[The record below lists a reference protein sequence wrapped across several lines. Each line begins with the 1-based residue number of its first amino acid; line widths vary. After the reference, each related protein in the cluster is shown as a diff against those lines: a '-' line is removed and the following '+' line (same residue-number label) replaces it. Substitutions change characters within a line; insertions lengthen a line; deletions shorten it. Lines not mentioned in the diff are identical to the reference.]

1 MIISVKQE
9 LFIYREL
16 QMAIK
21 QTLKSKLQKE
31 LTQLKEL
38 ADKQSHL
45 YVSSRTLL
53 YEGLAKVYLWWQD
66 ANKEKGLLDKLYAD
80 NGIQYKKEIKA
91 DENYSPLLRYL
102 WGMDGTVNSNT
113 IDLWNRALNKVNA
126 AINADK
132 VFYKQNTIQK
142 IITFIDT
149 KGGIR
154 GLAAYDSTQVD
165 VAKEPK
171 LKKTKIDVNVE
182 KKRHEEHLA
191 KGNVYYATNAT
202 PIAKFATKHSLPT
215 ADSSIGLGLFRK
227 TKSGYELLKA
237 IDDKALI
244 EQALIG
250 SYARST
256 DSVPYTVR
264 LIAEIIATQTVPKPL
279 QSLSRSLADKSKFK
293 TEDGTAMMML
303 KRLLYMAEKRVFV
316 LSASRSACSPV
327 TIAIPNKQII
337 DGNKD
342 AFLAI
347 NDRTY
352 VEDNLI
358 HSGDVNFYTTDTPT
372 KVPAVRDKTEAS
384 TYKLYLENTLT
395 KKYRFLHFYPLTV
408 PKSEAS
414 RQQAILKRGMK
425 FKAVHTAKLDAN
437 WLAELNGEFLS
448 RWVNGLGKSIKRK
461 EYAVIALAFGKSG
474 ITFKFCQRANTY
486 VEEELIKY
494 THPSNAKAMTVEV
507 LAKDIIPILNSLVY
521 SDLVGGVTVEVDSK
535 AIFFKYKTKS
545 AEYIVAV
552 PTTNS
557 KGIRNEDYF
566 QAYGA

>member
-1 MIISVKQE
+1 
-9 LFIYREL
+9 
-16 QMAIK
+16 MALK
-21 QTLKSKLQKE
+21 QTLKSKLQKD
-31 LTQLKEL
+31 LVQLKEL

-45 YVSSRTLL
+45 YVSSRNML
-53 YEGLAKVYLWWQD
+53 YEGLAKVYVWWQS
-66 ANKEKGLLDKLYAD
+66 ANNEKGLLEKLYAD

-132 VFYKQNTIQK
+132 VFYKQNTVQK

-202 PIAKFATKHSLPT
+202 PIAKFTTKHSLPT

-264 LIAEIIATQTVPKPL
+264 LITEIIATQTVPKPL

-293 TEDGTAMMML
+293 AADGTAMAML

-316 LSASRSACSPV
+316 LSANRSACSPV
-327 TIAIPNKQII
+327 TIVMPNKQII
-337 DGNKD
+337 DSKKSVALG
-342 AFLAI
+342 I

-352 VEDNLI
+352 IENSLI
-358 HSGDVNFYTTDTPT
+358 HSGDLNFYTTDSPT
-372 KVPAVRDKTEAS
+372 KVLAIKGEAATHKLELENTITKKYRYVRFYPLTIHKTEAS
-384 TYKLYLENTLT
+384 K
-395 KKYRFLHFYPLTV
+395 
-408 PKSEAS
+408 
-414 RQQAILKRGMK
+414 QQAILKRGMK

-461 EYAVIALAFGKSG
+461 EYAVIALAFGKAG
-474 ITFKFCQRANTY
+474 VTFKFCQRANAY
-486 VEEELIKY
+486 VEEQVIRY
-494 THPSNAKAMTVEV
+494 THASNAKAITVEV
-507 LAKDIIPILNSLVY
+507 LAKDIIPVLNSLVY

-566 QAYGA
+566 EAYGA

>member
-1 MIISVKQE
+1 
-9 LFIYREL
+9 
-16 QMAIK
+16 MATK

-31 LTQLKEL
+31 LVQLKEL

-45 YVSSRTLL
+45 YVSSRTML

-113 IDLWNRALNKVNA
+113 IDLWNRALNKVNT
-126 AINADK
+126 AIKADK
-132 VFYKQNTIQK
+132 VFYKQNTVQK

-202 PIAKFATKHSLPT
+202 PIAKFTTKHSLPT

-264 LIAEIIATQTVPKPL
+264 LITEIIATQTVPKPL

-293 TEDGTAMMML
+293 SADGTAMMML

-316 LSASRSACSPV
+316 LSANRSACSPV
-327 TIAIPNKQII
+327 TIAMPNKQII
-337 DGNKD
+337 DSKQSVALN
-342 AFLAI
+342 I

-352 VEDNLI
+352 IENSLI
-358 HSGDVNFYTTDTPT
+358 QSGDLNFYTTDTPT
-372 KVPAVRDKTEAS
+372 KVLAIKGEAA
-384 TYKLYLENTLT
+384 THKLELENTIT
-395 KKYRFLHFYPLTV
+395 KKYRYVRFYPLTIH
-408 PKSEAS
+408 KSEAS
-414 RQQAILKRGMK
+414 KQQAILKRGMK
-425 FKAVHTAKLDAN
+425 FKAVHTAKLDTN

-494 THPSNAKAMTVEV
+494 THASNAKAITVEV

-521 SDLVGGVTVEVDSK
+521 SDLVGGVTLEVDSK

-566 QAYGA
+566 EAYGA

>member
-1 MIISVKQE
+1 
-9 LFIYREL
+9 
-16 QMAIK
+16 MATK

-31 LTQLKEL
+31 LVQLKEL

-45 YVSSRTLL
+45 YVSSRTML
-53 YEGLAKVYLWWQD
+53 YEGLAKVYLWWQN
-66 ANKEKGLLDKLYAD
+66 ANKEKGLLDKLYSD

-191 KGNVYYATNAT
+191 NGNVYYATNAT
-202 PIAKFATKHSLPT
+202 PIAKFTTKHSLPT

-264 LIAEIIATQTVPKPL
+264 LITEIIATQTVPKPL

-293 TEDGTAMMML
+293 SDDGTAMMML

-316 LSASRSACSPV
+316 LSANRSACSPV
-327 TIAIPNKQII
+327 TIAMPNKQII
-337 DGNKD
+337 DSKQSVALN
-342 AFLAI
+342 I

-352 VEDNLI
+352 IENSLI
-358 HSGDVNFYTTDTPT
+358 HSGDLNFYTTDTPT
-372 KVPAVRDKTEAS
+372 KVLAIKGEAA
-384 TYKLYLENTLT
+384 THKLELENTIT
-395 KKYRFLHFYPLTV
+395 KKYRYVRFYPLTIH
-408 PKSEAS
+408 KSEAS
-414 RQQAILKRGMK
+414 KQQAILKRGMK
-425 FKAVHTAKLDAN
+425 FKAVHTAKLDTN

-494 THPSNAKAMTVEV
+494 THASNAKAMTVEV

-521 SDLVGGVTVEVDSK
+521 SDLVGGVTLEVDSK

-566 QAYGA
+566 EAYGA

>member
-1 MIISVKQE
+1 
-9 LFIYREL
+9 
-16 QMAIK
+16 MAIK

-31 LTQLKEL
+31 LAQLKQL
-38 ADKQSHL
+38 ADKQSHM
-45 YVSSRTLL
+45 YVSSRNML
-53 YEGLAKVYLWWQD
+53 YEGLAKVYLWWQE
-66 ANKEKGLLDKLYAD
+66 ANKEKGLLEKLYKE

-202 PIAKFATKHSLPT
+202 PIAKFTTKHSLPT

-264 LIAEIIATQTVPKPL
+264 LITEIIATQTVPKPL

-293 TEDGTAMMML
+293 SADGTAMMML

-316 LSASRSACSPV
+316 LSANRSACSPV
-327 TIAIPNKQII
+327 TIAMPNKQII
-337 DGNKD
+337 DSKQSVALN
-342 AFLAI
+342 I

-352 VEDNLI
+352 IENSLI
-358 HSGDVNFYTTDTPT
+358 HSGDLNFYTTDTPT
-372 KVPAVRDKTEAS
+372 KVLAIKGEAA
-384 TYKLYLENTLT
+384 THKLELENTIT
-395 KKYRFLHFYPLTV
+395 KKYRYVRFYPLTIH
-408 PKSEAS
+408 KSEAS
-414 RQQAILKRGMK
+414 KQQAILKRGMK
-425 FKAVHTAKLDAN
+425 FKAVHTAKLDTN

-494 THPSNAKAMTVEV
+494 THASNAKAITVEA

-535 AIFFKYKTKS
+535 GIFFKYKTKS

>member
-1 MIISVKQE
+1 MSTKQ
-9 LFIYREL
+9 
-16 QMAIK
+16 A
-21 QTLKSKLQKE
+21 LKSKLQKE
-31 LTQLKEL
+31 LILLKQL

-45 YVSSRTLL
+45 YVSSRTML
-53 YEGLAKVYLWWQD
+53 YEGLAKAYIWWQT
-66 ANKEKGLLDKLYAD
+66 ANKEKGLLDRLYTD
-80 NGIQYKKEIKA
+80 NGIQYKKQIKA

-142 IITFIDT
+142 IITFIVT
-149 KGGIR
+149 KGGIS
-154 GLAAYDSTQVD
+154 GLAAYDSRQLD

-202 PIAKFATKHSLPT
+202 PIAKFTTKHSLPT

-264 LIAEIIATQTVPKPL
+264 LITEIIATQTVPKPL

-293 TEDGTAMMML
+293 SADGTAMMML

-316 LSASRSACSPV
+316 LSANRSVCSPV
-327 TIAIPNKQII
+327 TIAMPNKQII
-337 DGNKD
+337 DSKQSVALN
-342 AFLAI
+342 I

-352 VEDNLI
+352 IENSLI
-358 HSGDVNFYTTDTPT
+358 QSGDLNFYTTDTPT
-372 KVPAVRDKTEAS
+372 KVLAIKGEAA
-384 TYKLYLENTLT
+384 THKLELENTIT
-395 KKYRFLHFYPLTV
+395 KKYRYVRFYPLTIH
-408 PKSEAS
+408 KSEAS
-414 RQQAILKRGMK
+414 KQQAILKRGMK
-425 FKAVHTAKLDAN
+425 FKAVHTAKLDTN

-494 THPSNAKAMTVEV
+494 THASNAKAMTVEV

>member
-1 MIISVKQE
+1 
-9 LFIYREL
+9 
-16 QMAIK
+16 MALK

-31 LTQLKEL
+31 LVQLKEL

-45 YVSSRTLL
+45 YVSSRTML

-202 PIAKFATKHSLPT
+202 PIAKFTTKHSLPT

-264 LIAEIIATQTVPKPL
+264 LITEIIATQTVPKPL

-293 TEDGTAMMML
+293 SADGTAMMML

-316 LSASRSACSPV
+316 LSANRSACSPV
-327 TIAIPNKQII
+327 TIAMPNKQII
-337 DGNKD
+337 DSKQSVALN
-342 AFLAI
+342 I

-352 VEDNLI
+352 IENSLI
-358 HSGDVNFYTTDTPT
+358 QSGDLNFYTTDTPT
-372 KVPAVRDKTEAS
+372 KVLAIKGEAA
-384 TYKLYLENTLT
+384 THKLELENTIT
-395 KKYRFLHFYPLTV
+395 KKYRYVRFYPLTIH
-408 PKSEAS
+408 KSEAS
-414 RQQAILKRGMK
+414 KQQAILKRGMK
-425 FKAVHTAKLDAN
+425 FKAVHTAKLDTN

-494 THPSNAKAMTVEV
+494 THASNAKAITVEV

-521 SDLVGGVTVEVDSK
+521 SDLVGGVTLEVDSK

-566 QAYGA
+566 EAYGA

>member
-1 MIISVKQE
+1 
-9 LFIYREL
+9 
-16 QMAIK
+16 MALK

-31 LTQLKEL
+31 LVQLKEL

-45 YVSSRTLL
+45 YVSSRTML

-66 ANKEKGLLDKLYAD
+66 ANKEKGLLEKLYKD

-202 PIAKFATKHSLPT
+202 PIAKFTTKHSLPT

-264 LIAEIIATQTVPKPL
+264 LITEIIATQTVPKPL

-293 TEDGTAMMML
+293 SADGTAMMML

-316 LSASRSACSPV
+316 LSANRSACSPV
-327 TIAIPNKQII
+327 TIAMPNKQII
-337 DGNKD
+337 DSKQSVALN
-342 AFLAI
+342 I

-352 VEDNLI
+352 IENSLI
-358 HSGDVNFYTTDTPT
+358 QSGDLNFYTTDTPT
-372 KVPAVRDKTEAS
+372 KVLAIKGEAA
-384 TYKLYLENTLT
+384 THKLELENTIT
-395 KKYRFLHFYPLTV
+395 KKYRYVRFYPLTIH
-408 PKSEAS
+408 KSEAS
-414 RQQAILKRGMK
+414 KQQAILKRGMK
-425 FKAVHTAKLDAN
+425 FKAVHTAKLDTN

-494 THPSNAKAMTVEV
+494 THASNAKAITVEV

-521 SDLVGGVTVEVDSK
+521 SDLVGGVTLEVDSK

-566 QAYGA
+566 EAYGA

>member
-1 MIISVKQE
+1 
-9 LFIYREL
+9 
-16 QMAIK
+16 MATK

-45 YVSSRTLL
+45 YVSSRTML
-53 YEGLAKVYLWWQD
+53 YEGLAKVYLWWQT

-113 IDLWNRALNKVNA
+113 IDLWNRALNKVNT

-182 KKRHEEHLA
+182 KKRYEEHLA

-202 PIAKFATKHSLPT
+202 PIAKFTTKHSLPT

-264 LIAEIIATQTVPKPL
+264 LITEIIATQTVPKPL

-293 TEDGTAMMML
+293 SADGTAMMML

-316 LSASRSACSPV
+316 LSANRSACSPV
-327 TIAIPNKQII
+327 TIAMPNKQII
-337 DGNKD
+337 DSKQSVALN
-342 AFLAI
+342 I

-352 VEDNLI
+352 IENSLI
-358 HSGDVNFYTTDTPT
+358 HSGDLNFYTTDTPT
-372 KVPAVRDKTEAS
+372 KVLAIKGEAA
-384 TYKLYLENTLT
+384 THKLEIENTIT
-395 KKYRFLHFYPLTV
+395 KKYRYVRFYPLTIH
-408 PKSEAS
+408 KSEAS
-414 RQQAILKRGMK
+414 KQQAILKRGMK
-425 FKAVHTAKLDAN
+425 FKAVHTAKLDTN

-494 THPSNAKAMTVEV
+494 THASNAKAMTVEV

-557 KGIRNEDYF
+557 KGVRNEDYF
-566 QAYGA
+566 EAYGA

>member
-1 MIISVKQE
+1 MATKQ
-9 LFIYREL
+9 
-16 QMAIK
+16 A
-21 QTLKSKLQKE
+21 LKSKLQKE
-31 LTQLKEL
+31 LVQLKEL

-45 YVSSRTLL
+45 YVSSRAML

-66 ANKEKGLLDKLYAD
+66 ANKEKGLLEKLYKD

-202 PIAKFATKHSLPT
+202 PIAKFTTKHSLPT

-264 LIAEIIATQTVPKPL
+264 LITEIIATQTVPKPL

-293 TEDGTAMMML
+293 SADGTAMMML

-316 LSASRSACSPV
+316 LSANRSACSPV
-327 TIAIPNKQII
+327 TIAMPNKQII
-337 DGNKD
+337 DSKQSVALN
-342 AFLAI
+342 I

-352 VEDNLI
+352 IENSLI
-358 HSGDVNFYTTDTPT
+358 QSGDLNFYTTDTPT
-372 KVPAVRDKTEAS
+372 KVLAIKGEAA
-384 TYKLYLENTLT
+384 THKLELENTIT
-395 KKYRFLHFYPLTV
+395 KKYRYVRFYPLTIH
-408 PKSEAS
+408 KSEAS
-414 RQQAILKRGMK
+414 KQQAILKRGMK
-425 FKAVHTAKLDAN
+425 FKAIHTAKLDTN

-461 EYAVIALAFGKSG
+461 EYSVIALAFGKSG

-494 THPSNAKAMTVEV
+494 THASNAKAITVEV

-566 QAYGA
+566 EAYGA

>member
-1 MIISVKQE
+1 MATKQ
-9 LFIYREL
+9 
-16 QMAIK
+16 A
-21 QTLKSKLQKE
+21 LKSKLQKE
-31 LTQLKEL
+31 LVQLKEL

-45 YVSSRTLL
+45 YVSSRAML

-165 VAKEPK
+165 VAKELKP
-171 LKKTKIDVNVE
+171 KKTKIDVNVE

-202 PIAKFATKHSLPT
+202 PIAKFTTKHSLPT

-293 TEDGTAMMML
+293 SADGTAMMML

-316 LSASRSACSPV
+316 LSANRSTCSPV
-327 TIAIPNKQII
+327 TIAMPNKQII
-337 DGNKD
+337 DSKQSVALN
-342 AFLAI
+342 I

-352 VEDNLI
+352 IENSLI
-358 HSGDVNFYTTDTPT
+358 HSGDLNFYTTDTPT
-372 KVPAVRDKTEAS
+372 KVLAIKGEAA
-384 TYKLYLENTLT
+384 THKLELENTIT
-395 KKYRFLHFYPLTV
+395 KKYRYVRFYPLTIH
-408 PKSEAS
+408 KSEAS
-414 RQQAILKRGMK
+414 KQQAILKRGMK
-425 FKAVHTAKLDAN
+425 FKAVHTAKLDTN

-448 RWVNGLGKSIKRK
+448 RWVNGLGKSIRRK
-461 EYAVIALAFGKSG
+461 EYAVIALAFGKAG

-486 VEEELIKY
+486 VEENLIKY
-494 THPSNAKAMTVEV
+494 THASNAKAMTVEV

-521 SDLVGGVTVEVDSK
+521 SDLVGGVTVKVDSK

-566 QAYGA
+566 EAYGA

>member
-1 MIISVKQE
+1 MVT
-9 LFIYREL
+9 
-16 QMAIK
+16 K

-31 LTQLKEL
+31 LVHLKEL

-45 YVSSRTLL
+45 YVSSRTML
-53 YEGLAKVYLWWQD
+53 YEGLAKVYLWWQT
-66 ANKEKGLLDKLYAD
+66 ASKEKGLLDKLYAD
-80 NGIQYKKEIKA
+80 NGVQYKKEIKA

-113 IDLWNRALNKVNA
+113 IDLWNRALNKVNT

-191 KGNVYYATNAT
+191 KGNTYYATNAT
-202 PIAKFATKHSLPT
+202 PIAKFTTKHSLPT

-264 LIAEIIATQTVPKPL
+264 LITEIIATQTVPKPL

-293 TEDGTAMMML
+293 SDDGTAMMML

-316 LSASRSACSPV
+316 LSANRSACSPV
-327 TIAIPNKQII
+327 TIAMPNKQII
-337 DGNKD
+337 DSKQSVALN
-342 AFLAI
+342 I

-352 VEDNLI
+352 IENSLI
-358 HSGDVNFYTTDTPT
+358 HSGDLNFYTTDNPT
-372 KVPAVRDKTEAS
+372 KVLAIKGEAA
-384 TYKLYLENTLT
+384 THKLELENTIT
-395 KKYRFLHFYPLTV
+395 KKYRYVRFYPLTIH
-408 PKSEAS
+408 KSEAS
-414 RQQAILKRGMK
+414 KQQAILKRGMK
-425 FKAVHTAKLDAN
+425 FKAIHTAKLDTN

-461 EYAVIALAFGKSG
+461 EYAVIALAFGRSG

-494 THPSNAKAMTVEV
+494 THASNAKAITVEV

-521 SDLVGGVTVEVDSK
+521 SDLVGGVTV
-535 AIFFKYKTKS
+535 
-545 AEYIVAV
+545 
-552 PTTNS
+552 
-557 KGIRNEDYF
+557 
-566 QAYGA
+566 

>member
-1 MIISVKQE
+1 
-9 LFIYREL
+9 
-16 QMAIK
+16 MATK

-31 LTQLKEL
+31 LAQLKEL
-38 ADKQSHL
+38 ADKQSHM
-45 YVSSRTLL
+45 YVSSRNML
-53 YEGLAKVYLWWQD
+53 YEGLAKVYLWWQE
-66 ANKEKGLLDKLYAD
+66 ANKEKGLLEKLYKD

-113 IDLWNRALNKVNA
+113 IDLWNRALNKVNGA
-126 AINADK
+126 VNADK
-132 VFYKQNTIQK
+132 AFYKQNTVQK
-142 IITFIDT
+142 IITYIDT

-171 LKKTKIDVNVE
+171 QKKAKVDLNVE

-191 KGNVYYATNAT
+191 KGFAYYAKSAT
-202 PIAKFATKHSLPT
+202 PISKFQSTHSLPT

-227 TKSGYELLKA
+227 TKNGYELLKA
-237 IDDKALI
+237 IDDKELI
-244 EQALIG
+244 EQALIS

-264 LIAEIIATQTVPKPL
+264 LITEIISTQTVPKPL
-279 QSLSRSLADKSKFK
+279 ESLSRSLADKSKFK
-293 TEDGTAMMML
+293 ADDGTAMMML

-316 LSASRSACSPV
+316 LSASRSTCSPV
-327 TIAIPNKQII
+327 TIAIPKKQII

-342 AFLAI
+342 VFLAI

-352 VEDNLI
+352 IEDNLI
-358 HSGDVNFYTTDTPT
+358 HSGDVNFYTTDAPT
-372 KVPAVRDKTEAS
+372 KVKAIKGEIA
-384 TYKLYLENTLT
+384 TYKLELENTLT
-395 KKYRFLHFYPLTV
+395 KKYRYIRFYPLTV
-408 PKSEAS
+408 PKTEAS

-425 FKAVHTAKLDAN
+425 FKAVHTAKLDAK

-448 RWVNGLGKSIKRK
+448 RWVNGLGKNIKRK
-461 EYAVIALAFGKSG
+461 EYAVIALAFGKTG
-474 ITFKFCQRANTY
+474 ITFKFCQRANRYTR
-486 VEEELIKY
+486 EEFIRY
-494 THPSNAKAMTVEV
+494 THASNTKAITVEV
-507 LAKDIIPILNSLVY
+507 LAKDVIPVLNSFVN
-521 SDLVGGVTVEVDSK
+521 SDLVGGVTVETDDNAV
-535 AIFFKYKTKS
+535 IFKYKTKS
-545 AEYIVAV
+545 ADYIVAV

-557 KGIRNEDYF
+557 KGIRNEEHF

>member
-1 MIISVKQE
+1 MPHK
-9 LFIYREL
+9 L
-16 QMAIK
+16 
-21 QTLKSKLQKE
+21 TLKNKLQKD
-31 LTQLKEL
+31 LAQLKEL

-45 YVSSRTLL
+45 YVSSRNML
-53 YEGLAKVYLWWQD
+53 YEGLAKVYIWWQE
-66 ANKEKGLLDKLYAD
+66 ANREKGLLEKLYKD

-126 AINADK
+126 AVNADK
-132 VFYKQNTIQK
+132 QFYKQNPIQK

-165 VAKEPK
+165 VSKEAKQ
-171 LKKTKIDVNVE
+171 KKVKIDVNLE
-182 KKRHEEHLA
+182 KKRYDEHLA
-191 KGNVYYATNAT
+191 KGNAYYASNAT
-202 PIAKFATKHSLPT
+202 PIAKFQSRHSLPT

-244 EQALIG
+244 EEALIR

-264 LIAEIIATQTVPKPL
+264 LITEIIATQTVPKPL

-293 TEDGTAMMML
+293 AADGSTMMML
-303 KRLLYMAEKRVFV
+303 KRLLYKADERLFM
-316 LSASRSACSPV
+316 LSANRSVCSPI
-327 TIAIPNKQII
+327 TFAFPNNHILDSK
-337 DGNKD
+337 KD
-342 AFLAI
+342 VALGI

-352 VEDNLI
+352 IENNLI
-358 HSGDVNFYTTDTPT
+358 HSGDVNFYTTNNPT
-372 KVPAVRDKTEAS
+372 KIQAIKGEAAS
-384 TYKLYLENTLT
+384 HKLELENTIT
-395 KKYRFLHFYPLTV
+395 KKFRFIRFYPLAIHKTESS
-408 PKSEAS
+408 K
-414 RQQAILKRGMK
+414 QQAILKSEIK
-425 FKAVHTAKLDAN
+425 FKAIHKAKLDIN

-461 EYAVIALAFGKSG
+461 EYAVIALAFGKAG
-474 ITFKFCQRANTY
+474 VTFKFCQRANTY
-486 VEEELIKY
+486 VEAEVIRY
-494 THPSNAKAMTVEV
+494 TQSNSTKAITVEV
-507 LAKDIIPILNSLVY
+507 LAKDIIPVLNSLVY
-521 SDLVGGVTVEVDSK
+521 SDLIGGVTLEVDSK
-535 AIFFKYKTKS
+535 IIFFKYKTKS

-566 QAYGA
+566 EAYGA

>member
-1 MIISVKQE
+1 
-9 LFIYREL
+9 
-16 QMAIK
+16 MATK

-31 LTQLKEL
+31 LVQLKEL

-45 YVSSRTLL
+45 YVSSRTML

-202 PIAKFATKHSLPT
+202 PIAKFTTKHSLPT

-264 LIAEIIATQTVPKPL
+264 LITEIIATQTVPKPL

-293 TEDGTAMMML
+293 SDDGTAMMML

-316 LSASRSACSPV
+316 LSANRSTCSPV
-327 TIAIPNKQII
+327 TIAMPNKQII
-337 DGNKD
+337 ESKQSVALN
-342 AFLAI
+342 I

-352 VEDNLI
+352 IENSLI
-358 HSGDVNFYTTDTPT
+358 HSGDLNFYTTDTPT
-372 KVPAVRDKTEAS
+372 KVLAIKGEAA
-384 TYKLYLENTLT
+384 THKLELENTIT
-395 KKYRFLHFYPLTV
+395 KKYRFIRFYPLTIH
-408 PKSEAS
+408 KSEAS
-414 RQQAILKRGMK
+414 KQQAILKRGIK
-425 FKAVHTAKLDAN
+425 FKAIHTAKLDTN

-494 THPSNAKAMTVEV
+494 THASNAKAITVEV

>member
-1 MIISVKQE
+1 
-9 LFIYREL
+9 
-16 QMAIK
+16 MATK

-31 LTQLKEL
+31 LVQLKEL

-45 YVSSRTLL
+45 YVSSRTML

-113 IDLWNRALNKVNA
+113 IDLWNRALNKVNT

-132 VFYKQNTIQK
+132 VFYKQNTVQK

-202 PIAKFATKHSLPT
+202 PIAKFTTKHSLPT

-264 LIAEIIATQTVPKPL
+264 LITEIIATQTVPKPL

-293 TEDGTAMMML
+293 SDDGTAMMKL

-316 LSASRSACSPV
+316 LSANRSTCSPV
-327 TIAIPNKQII
+327 TIAMPNKQII
-337 DGNKD
+337 DCKQSVALN
-342 AFLAI
+342 I

-352 VEDNLI
+352 IENSLI
-358 HSGDVNFYTTDTPT
+358 QSGDLNFYTTDTPT
-372 KVPAVRDKTEAS
+372 KVLAIKGEAA
-384 TYKLYLENTLT
+384 THKLELENTIT
-395 KKYRFLHFYPLTV
+395 KKYRYVRFYPLTIH
-408 PKSEAS
+408 KSEAS
-414 RQQAILKRGMK
+414 KQQAILKRGMK
-425 FKAVHTAKLDAN
+425 FKAVHTAKLDTN

-494 THPSNAKAMTVEV
+494 THASNAKAMTVEV

-521 SDLVGGVTVEVDSK
+521 SDLVGGVTLEVDSK

-566 QAYGA
+566 EAYGA

>member
-1 MIISVKQE
+1 
-9 LFIYREL
+9 
-16 QMAIK
+16 MATK

-31 LTQLKEL
+31 LAQLKQL
-38 ADKQSHL
+38 ADKQSHM
-45 YVSSRTLL
+45 YVSSRNML
-53 YEGLAKVYLWWQD
+53 YEGLAKVYLWWQE
-66 ANKEKGLLDKLYAD
+66 ANKEKGLLEKLYKD

-113 IDLWNRALNKVNA
+113 IDLWNRALNKVNGA
-126 AINADK
+126 VNADK
-132 VFYKQNTIQK
+132 AFYKQNTVQK
-142 IITFIDT
+142 IITYIDT

-171 LKKTKIDVNVE
+171 QKKAKVDLNVE

-191 KGNVYYATNAT
+191 KGFAYYAKSAT
-202 PIAKFATKHSLPT
+202 PISKFQSKHSLPT

-227 TKSGYELLKA
+227 TKNGYELLKA
-237 IDDKALI
+237 IDDKELI
-244 EQALIG
+244 EQALIS

-264 LIAEIIATQTVPKPL
+264 LITEIISTQTVPKPL
-279 QSLSRSLADKSKFK
+279 ESLSRSLADKSKYK
-293 TEDGTAMMML
+293 AEDGTVMMML

-316 LSASRSACSPV
+316 LSASRSTCSPV

-337 DGNKD
+337 DSKQSV
-342 AFLAI
+342 ALAI

-352 VEDNLI
+352 IENNLI
-358 HSGDVNFYTTDTPT
+358 HSGDVNFYTTETPT
-372 KVPAVRDKTEAS
+372 KVLAIKGELATH
-384 TYKLYLENTLT
+384 KLELENTLT
-395 KKYRFLHFYPLTV
+395 KKYRYIRFYPLTV
-408 PKSEAS
+408 HKTEAS
-414 RQQAILKRGMK
+414 KQQAILKRGLK

-461 EYAVIALAFGKSG
+461 EYAVIALSFGKG
-474 ITFKFCQRANTY
+474 GVTFKFCQRANAY
-486 VEEELIKY
+486 VEEELIRY
-494 THPSNAKAMTVEV
+494 THASSSKAITVEV
-507 LAKDIIPILNSLVY
+507 LAKDVIPVLNSLVY
-521 SDLVGGVTVEVDSK
+521 SELVGGVTVEVDSN
-535 AIFFKYKTKS
+535 AIFLKYKTKS
-545 AEYIVAV
+545 AQYIVAI

-557 KGIRNEDYF
+557 KGIRNEEHF

>member
-1 MIISVKQE
+1 
-9 LFIYREL
+9 
-16 QMAIK
+16 MALK
-21 QTLKSKLQKE
+21 QTLKSKLQKD
-31 LTQLKEL
+31 LVQLKEL

-45 YVSSRTLL
+45 YVSSRNML
-53 YEGLAKVYLWWQD
+53 YEGLAKVYVWWQS
-66 ANKEKGLLDKLYAD
+66 ANNEKGLLEKLYAD

-132 VFYKQNTIQK
+132 VFYKQNTVQK

-202 PIAKFATKHSLPT
+202 PIAKFTTKHSLPT

-250 SYARST
+250 SYARTT

-264 LIAEIIATQTVPKPL
+264 LITEIIATQTVPKPL

-293 TEDGTAMMML
+293 AADGTAMAML

-316 LSASRSACSPV
+316 LSANRSACSPV
-327 TIAIPNKQII
+327 TIVMPNKQII
-337 DGNKD
+337 DSKKSVALG
-342 AFLAI
+342 I

-352 VEDNLI
+352 IENSLI
-358 HSGDVNFYTTDTPT
+358 HSGDLNFYTTDSPT
-372 KVPAVRDKTEAS
+372 KVLAIKGEAATHKLELENTITKKYRYVRFYPLTIHKTEAS
-384 TYKLYLENTLT
+384 K
-395 KKYRFLHFYPLTV
+395 
-408 PKSEAS
+408 
-414 RQQAILKRGMK
+414 QQAILKRGMK

-461 EYAVIALAFGKSG
+461 EYAVIALAFGKAG
-474 ITFKFCQRANTY
+474 VTFKFCQRANAY
-486 VEEELIKY
+486 VEEQVIRY
-494 THPSNAKAMTVEV
+494 THASNAKAITVEV
-507 LAKDIIPILNSLVY
+507 LAKDIIPVLNSLVY

-566 QAYGA
+566 EAYGA